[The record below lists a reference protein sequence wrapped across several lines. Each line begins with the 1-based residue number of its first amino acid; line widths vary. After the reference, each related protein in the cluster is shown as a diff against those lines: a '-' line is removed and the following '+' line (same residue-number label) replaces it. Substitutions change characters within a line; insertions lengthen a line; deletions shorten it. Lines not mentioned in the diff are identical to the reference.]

1 MKKKKTRAFT
11 VTHKILIEKRK
22 KKIEE
27 LQRRGEKCVPEEKT
41 VERIVENGKRVANE
55 YGRVQ
60 N

>member
-1 MKKKKTRAFT
+1 MKKKKDTSFHSYPQDLNR
-11 VTHKILIEKRK
+11 KEK